1 MQPAVY
7 LCNSKKSK
15 FKDNILIQIRKA
27 FFLLLLLFC
36 GITNA
41 QHKNTISAELDA
53 VARTINVQQEITYAN
68 NSGDTLNHIILN
80 DWNNAYSSKTTPM
93 AKRFT
98 DEFIKAFHL
107 AKEEE
112 RGSTTIYSLVDQNG
126 LLLDWKRP
134 EGHPDLVQV
143 QLKNP
148 IYPGR
153 SFSIKLTYKVKIPN
167 ERFTHF
173 GYDPKTGNFNLR
185 DWYLTPSRYE
195 HGFVTYSNENLD
207 DIANAAS
214 DYDFTVKV
222 PLAYTLYS
230 DLNSQGMASAQDK
243 FASYHFEDSNR
254 MGFNLVLEL
263 QKFTEVFNF
272 QSATIYSSMR
282 DNRTTDVQR
291 AMIVDRIAQ
300 YTSEKLGSYPYGK
313 IIVTKADYDRNPVYG
328 LNQLP
333 SFLRPF
339 PDSFIFELRFLK
351 TYLNIYLRNT
361 LKLDPRKDSWVY
373 DGIQMDLLMQYIN
386 ENHAE
391 KKMMGQLGNWGI
403 LRGHHIFEITLN
415 EQFNYFFLLMARRNL
430 DQPIGDPKNTFIKFN
445 EQISGKYKAGLA
457 FTYLDDYLGNGIVTK
472 SFSEFYTQNVNSSQ
486 ANRNDLELI
495 MQKNAPKDI
504 SWFFN
509 KLIASRDVIDYK
521 IGPVKKEKDSLQ
533 VTLKNVSGTNVPI
546 SLYGVK
552 KGNVVFKQWIDG
564 FDKDSTFTVAR
575 KDADRLVLNYN
586 EEIPE
591 YNPRNN
597 QKPLNNFFPNKRPYK
612 FTFFQ
617 DLEDPA
623 YNQIFF
629 VPGFAYNLYDGLSPG
644 LRFHNKSLL
653 EKPFIFDLN
662 TLYSPNTGHAIGSF
676 SLMYNQYI
684 RDGELFNIRYFLS
697 GNTYHYAPDAR
708 YYKFTPS
715 VQLRLRPDDFRKN
728 LKEVINIRQV
738 MVQRQKSLY
747 VPADPHADS
756 YSVFNA
762 RYSKVNSNISRHNNF
777 YTDVQL
783 SDSFGK
789 VSGEFQFRRLFNDNR
804 QVNVRL
810 YAGMFMYNN
819 TGNSD
824 FFSFGLDR
832 ASDYLFDY
840 NYYGRSETSGLFS
853 QQFIMA
859 DGGFKSMLD
868 TRYANQWMTTVNAS
882 FNIWNWIEVY
892 GDAGFMKSR
901 NSNTDFVYDSGI
913 RLNLVTDYFE
923 LYFPVY
929 SSNGFEVNDT
939 NYAQKIRFV
948 VTLSPSTLISLFTRK
963 WL

>member
-1 MQPAVY
+1 
-7 LCNSKKSK
+7 
-15 FKDNILIQIRKA
+15 
-27 FFLLLLLFC
+27 
-36 GITNA
+36 
-41 QHKNTISAELDA
+41 
-53 VARTINVQQEITYAN
+53 
-68 NSGDTLNHIILN
+68 
-80 DWNNAYSSKTTPM
+80 
-93 AKRFT
+93 
-98 DEFIKAFHL
+98 
-107 AKEEE
+107 
-112 RGSTTIYSLVDQNG
+112 
-126 LLLDWKRP
+126 
-134 EGHPDLVQV
+134 
-143 QLKNP
+143 
-148 IYPGR
+148 
-153 SFSIKLTYKVKIPN
+153 
-167 ERFTHF
+167 
-173 GYDPKTGNFNLR
+173 
-185 DWYLTPSRYE
+185 
-195 HGFVTYSNENLD
+195 
-207 DIANAAS
+207 
-214 DYDFTVKV
+214 
-222 PLAYTLYS
+222 
-230 DLNSQGMASAQDK
+230 
-243 FASYHFEDSNR
+243 
-254 MGFNLVLEL
+254 
-263 QKFTEVFNF
+263 
-272 QSATIYSSMR
+272 
-282 DNRTTDVQR
+282 
-291 AMIVDRIAQ
+291 
-300 YTSEKLGSYPYGK
+300 
-313 IIVTKADYDRNPVYG
+313 
-328 LNQLP
+328 
-333 SFLRPF
+333 
-339 PDSFIFELRFLK
+339 
-351 TYLNIYLRNT
+351 
-361 LKLDPRKDSWVY
+361 
-373 DGIQMDLLMQYIN
+373 
-386 ENHAE
+386 
-391 KKMMGQLGNWGI
+391 
-403 LRGHHIFEITLN
+403 
-415 EQFNYFFLLMARRNL
+415 MARRNL
-430 DQPIGDPKNTFIKFN
+430 DQPIGDPKSTFIKFN

-472 SFSEFYTQNVNSSQ
+472 SFGEFYTQNVSSNQ

-495 MQKNAPKDI
+495 LQKNAPQDI

-509 KLIASRDVIDYK
+509 KVIASRDIIDYK

-533 VTLKNVSGTNVPI
+533 VTLKNVTGTNVPI

-552 KGNVVFKQWIDG
+552 KGNVVFKQWING

-597 QKPLNNFFPNKRPYK
+597 QKPLNSFFPNKRPYK

-629 VPGFAYNLYDGLSPG
+629 VPGFTYNLYDGLSPG
-644 LRFHNKSLL
+644 IRFHNKSLL
-653 EKPFIFDLN
+653 EKPFIFDVN

-715 VQLRLRPDDFRKN
+715 VQFRLRPDDFRKN

-738 MVQRQKSLY
+738 MVERQKSLY

-762 RYSKVNSNISRHNNF
+762 RYSKVNSNITRHNNF

-783 SDSFGK
+783 SDAFGK
-789 VSGEFQFRRLFNDNR
+789 LSGEFQFRRLFNDNR

-810 YAGMFMYNN
+810 YAGMFMYNS

-882 FNIWNWIEVY
+882 FNIWNWVEVY

-901 NSNTDFVYDSGI
+901 YRNTDFVYDSGI

-929 SSNGFEVNDT
+929 SSNGFELNDGS
-939 NYAQKIRFV
+939 YAQKIRFV